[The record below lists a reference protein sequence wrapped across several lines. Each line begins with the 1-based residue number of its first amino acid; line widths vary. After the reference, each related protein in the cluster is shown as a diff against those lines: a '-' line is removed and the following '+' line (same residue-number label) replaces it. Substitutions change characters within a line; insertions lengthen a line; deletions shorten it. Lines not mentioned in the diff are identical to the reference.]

1 MGSLAMDSL
10 RDSSLDFT
18 DIVDNLL
25 TVGIAVVDRRFTV
38 IMWNRFMELNSS
50 VRAEDILGKNLF
62 DVFPELNRNWLEK
75 KIRSCLVLKSASYS
89 SWQQRP
95 YLFRF
100 KASNMLSLETD
111 HMYQDAAIFPVRDAH
126 GQVEGACIAIHDV
139 TELAEAK
146 RLLDLSLD
154 QALDLEES
162 NRRDGL
168 TGLFNRKYFDEQITQ
183 EVVTAR
189 RHNRPLALAMIDI
202 DHFKAVNDTFGHAAG
217 DHVLRG
223 VSELLNNM
231 LRGSDSLCRYGG
243 EEFGLILPQI
253 TLEHAG
259 ILLERLRKAVETASI
274 VLDDGV
280 TAVQLTISVGVMP
293 LREGVAPGT
302 MVRMAD
308 ELLYASKQAGRN
320 RVSLYKPEAAAASTE
335 SR

>member
-1 MGSLAMDSL
+1 MKSLQNA
-10 RDSSLDFT
+10 SLDAT

-25 TVGIAVVDRRFTV
+25 TVGIVVVDRRFTV
-38 IMWNRFMELNSS
+38 IMWNRFMELNSNL
-50 VRAEDILGKNLF
+50 RAEDILGKNLF

-75 KIRSCLVLKSASYS
+75 KIRSCLVLRSASFS

-111 HMYQDAAIFPVRDAH
+111 HMYQDAAIFPVRDAA
-126 GQVEGACIAIHDV
+126 GLVEGACIAIHDV

-162 NRRDGL
+162 NRRDAL
-168 TGLFNRKYFDEQITQ
+168 TGLFNRKFFDEQISQ

-202 DHFKAVNDTFGHAAG
+202 DHFKTINDTYGHVAG
-217 DHVLRG
+217 DRVLRALAT
-223 VSELLNNM
+223 LLNNM
-231 LRGSDSLCRYGG
+231 LRGSDYLCRYGG

-253 TLEHAG
+253 SPEHAG
-259 ILLERLRKAVETASI
+259 ILLERLRKAVENADTL
-274 VLDDGV
+274 LDDGV
-280 TAVQLTISVGVMP
+280 TVVKLTISVGVMP

-320 RVSLYKPEAAAASTE
+320 CVSLYKPEVAPVPTE